1 MQVSLGLEIMH
12 PWEILLKQTPPKEA
26 RSISQPQDL
35 GIQESEKGDVGQMKC
50 AQGQQISKNSN
61 YF

>member
-1 MQVSLGLEIMH
+1 MQVSLGLEIML
-12 PWEILLKQTPPKEA
+12 PWEILLKQTPSKEA
-26 RSISQPQDL
+26 RGISQPQDL
-35 GIQESEKGDVGQMKC
+35 GIQESQKGDVRQMKC